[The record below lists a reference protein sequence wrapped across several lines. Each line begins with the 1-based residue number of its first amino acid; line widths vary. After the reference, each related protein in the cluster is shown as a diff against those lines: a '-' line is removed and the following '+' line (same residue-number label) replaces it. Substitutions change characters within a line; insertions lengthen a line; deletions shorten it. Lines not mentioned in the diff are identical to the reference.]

1 MTERDVF
8 VQAIPQIA
16 EMVVEARKLTDEE
29 FAQWK
34 SGVLQDT
41 PERIRPFI
49 EKIYVVIEESLYCNT

>member
-8 VQAIPQIA
+8 VQAVPQIA

-49 EKIYVVIEESLYCNT
+49 EKIYVAIEESL

>member
-8 VQAIPQIA
+8 VQAVPQIA

-49 EKIYVVIEESLYCNT
+49 EKIYVVII